1 MTYDVLTRPELD
13 AIRAADARLKD
24 VLVPTPLVPLH
35 SYEGGSPLLLKP
47 EIHQRVGSFKIRGV
61 FNAVASLAP
70 EVRGRGISTVSAG
83 NTAQA
88 LAWAG
93 RYFGVSARSLMPENA
108 PASKIEAVRAY
119 GGEPVLVPTAE
130 VFRYLKEHGW
140 KQEPYAFIHPWI
152 EPNVTI
158 GHGTMGLE
166 IVADCP
172 EVDTV
177 FVPVG
182 GGGLIGGVGSALK
195 TLKPAV
201 RLIAVEPQG
210 CPSLHASLR
219 AGRPESV
226 QCVTICDGVAV
237 PYITDE
243 MFPLL
248 RDLVDDAVLVSE
260 DDVRAAVRRLAVRDK
275 IVAEP
280 SGALALAAA
289 LATPP
294 AERRTTVC
302 IVSGG
307 SIDAAALAEIL
318 RPGSARDTGT

>member
-1 MTYDVLTRPELD
+1 MTCDVLTRPELD
-13 AIRAADARLKD
+13 AITAVAARLKD

-35 SYEGGSPLLLKP
+35 SYESGSPLLLKP

-119 GGEPVLVPTAE
+119 GGEAVLVPTAE

-140 KQEPYAFIHPWI
+140 RQEPYAFIHPWI
-152 EPNVTI
+152 EPNVMI

-166 IVADCP
+166 IVTECP
-172 EVDTV
+172 DVETV

-182 GGGLIGGVGSALK
+182 GGGLMAGVGSALK
-195 TLKPAV
+195 ALKSSV
-201 RLIAVEPQG
+201 RVVAVEPEG
-210 CPSLHASLR
+210 CPSLHASLE
-219 AGRPESV
+219 AGRPATV
-226 QCVTICDGVAV
+226 DCPPHKTICDGVAV
-237 PYITDE
+237 PYITQE

-248 RDLVDDAVLVSE
+248 RDLVDDAVLVS
-260 DDVRAAVRRLAVRDK
+260 DDAVKAAMRRLAAGNK
-275 IVAEP
+275 MVAEP

-289 LATPP
+289 LATLGPHHGP
-294 AERRTTVC
+294 AVC
-302 IVSGG
+302 IVTGG
-307 SIDAAALAEIL
+307 SIDPEMLAAIL
-318 RPGSARDTGT
+318 TGK

>member
-1 MTYDVLTRPELD
+1 MKCDVLTRPELD
-13 AIRAADARLKD
+13 AIRAAAARLKD

-93 RYFGVSARSLMPENA
+93 RYFGVPARSLMPENA

-130 VFRYLKEHGW
+130 VFRYLKEHAW
-140 KQEPYAFIHPWI
+140 EQEPYAFIHPWI
-152 EPNVTI
+152 ERNVTI
-158 GHGTMGLE
+158 GHGTMGVE
-166 IVADCP
+166 IVTECP
-172 EVDTV
+172 DVETV

-182 GGGLIGGVGSALK
+182 GGGLMAGVGSALK
-195 TLKPAV
+195 ALKSSV
-201 RLIAVEPQG
+201 RVVAVEPEG
-210 CPSLHASLR
+210 CPSLHASLE
-219 AGRPESV
+219 AGRPATVECSPHT
-226 QCVTICDGVAV
+226 TICDGVAV
-237 PYITDE
+237 PYITQE

-248 RDLVDDAVLVSE
+248 RDLVDDVVLVS
-260 DDVRAAVRRLAVRDK
+260 DDAVKAAVRRLAVRNK
-275 IVAEP
+275 MVAEP

-289 LATPP
+289 LATLGAHHGP
-294 AERRTTVC
+294 AVC
-302 IVSGG
+302 IVTGG
-307 SIDAAALAEIL
+307 SIDPAQLAAIL
-318 RPGSARDTGT
+318 TGK